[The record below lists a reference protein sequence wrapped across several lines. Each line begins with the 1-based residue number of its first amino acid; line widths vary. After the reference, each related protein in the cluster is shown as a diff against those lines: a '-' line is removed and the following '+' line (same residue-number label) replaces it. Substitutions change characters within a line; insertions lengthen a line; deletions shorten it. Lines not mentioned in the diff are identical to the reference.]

1 MACRTGKP
9 IGSKTKPPKRT
20 FRRRKGESTMKLD
33 CTSGKPKTPNQRQ
46 RILAR
51 LRQGSVTSWE
61 LSQMG
66 ILGYNTRIMEL
77 RQAGHN
83 IVTTMEEIQNQFG
96 ETVKR
101 GRFSLVSERHDA

>member
-1 MACRTGKP
+1 M
-9 IGSKTKPPKRT
+9 KTDYT
-20 FRRRKGESTMKLD
+20 NH
-33 CTSGKPKTPNQRQ
+33 KPKTPSQRE

-51 LRQGSVTSWE
+51 LRKGSATSWE

-77 RQAGHN
+77 RRAGHE
-83 IVTTMEEIQNQFG
+83 IITVMEEVTNQFG

-101 GRFSLVSERHDA
+101 GRFVLIN